1 MRCQASPEIAELVR
15 PGASSRVARHL
26 NHAAAGDEPGRTE
39 DGATRDE
46 AREGREE
53 IMAEPALLA
62 DHSEI
67 EPIGQPFHAV
77 GSQSCWAVVLAGG
90 EGMRLRPLV
99 RQVLGDDRPKQYV
112 RLLGSRTL
120 LRQTLDRIALAIP
133 STRTLVVTVRRHAG
147 YIAEEFAG
155 TAQPTVLTQPLDRG
169 TAAGVLYPAHWIAWR
184 NPEAT
189 VAVFPS
195 DHFLLGEAPFM
206 AHVAEVAA
214 WVDKHPERLVLLGA
228 QPTSPEVEYGWIE
241 PDVSLGV
248 LSTGAIRAVRQFWE
262 KPSAAR
268 ARACLE
274 AGHLWNTSV
283 MVGKVVTL
291 LQTGWQAL
299 PELSDRLTRIEP
311 FIGTPEEAG
320 ALRQAY
326 ELMPKA
332 NFSRSVLEACPEL
345 LAVSRL
351 SRIVWSDLGSP
362 HRVMEALTRLRIRP
376 EWAPPLASSA

>member
-1 MRCQASPEIAELVR
+1 
-15 PGASSRVARHL
+15 
-26 NHAAAGDEPGRTE
+26 
-39 DGATRDE
+39 
-46 AREGREE
+46 
-53 IMAEPALLA
+53 MAEPALLA

-67 EPIGQPFHAV
+67 EPPGQSLHAV
-77 GSQSCWAVVLAGG
+77 GHQSCWAVVLAGG

-120 LRQTLDRIALAIP
+120 LRQTLDRVALAIP

-147 YIAEEFAG
+147 YIAEELAG
-155 TAQPTVLTQPLDRG
+155 AAQPTVLVQPLDRG

-195 DHFLLGEAPFM
+195 DHFLLGDATFM

-228 QPTSPEVEYGWIE
+228 QPSSPEVEYGWIE
-241 PDVSLGV
+241 PDVSLGD

-262 KPSAAR
+262 KPSVAR
-268 ARACLE
+268 ARACLK

-299 PELSDRLTRIEP
+299 PELSERLTRIEP
-311 FIGTPEEAG
+311 FVGTPEEAD

-326 ELMPKA
+326 EPMPKA

-351 SRIVWSDLGSP
+351 PRIVWSDLGSP
-362 HRVMEALTRLRIRP
+362 RRVMEALTRVRIRP
-376 EWAPPLASSA
+376 EWTPALAPSA